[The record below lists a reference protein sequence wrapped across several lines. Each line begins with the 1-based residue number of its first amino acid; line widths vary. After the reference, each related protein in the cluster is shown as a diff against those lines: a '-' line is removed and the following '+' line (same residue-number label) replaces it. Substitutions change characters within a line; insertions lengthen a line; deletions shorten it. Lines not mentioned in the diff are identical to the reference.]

1 MKELQLIQSALQVS
15 KSQTNAFGK
24 YKYRSCEDIL
34 EALKPLLEANKCH
47 LYIEDDI
54 VMIGDRIYVKATA
67 TIGTDEDRIG
77 VKVSA
82 FAREPL
88 NKKGMDESQITGAAS
103 SYARKYALNGL
114 FAIDDTKDADT
125 MDNRTKKAAP
135 KLQPKRSQV
144 NDALL
149 KLKTEE
155 SFMEMQVAFE
165 KKYGN
170 IWEEWSGNPMNKSET
185 WTNVFST
192 HLNRVTGK
200 PPVDA
205 SGSKLQ
211 EAFEILCNDC
221 ASFEDFAKA
230 DRFLT
235 DNPAIHCEENIKLLA
250 EIEGDGP
257 WSR

>member
-205 SGSKLQ
+205 SGTLVQ
-211 EAFEILCNDC
+211 ETFEQMCNDC
-221 ASFEDFAKA
+221 TSVSDVQAIESYLEEHKSLHCQENTYLLLCTKA
-230 DRFLT
+230 EYHD
-235 DNPAIHCEENIKLLA
+235 
-250 EIEGDGP
+250 
-257 WSR
+257 